1 VPIAYLHILEG
12 RSPEVKE
19 ELVKSLTQSICEC
32 LKTNPEQVRILINE
46 VPKGNW
52 AVGGTLKE

>member
-46 VPKGNW
+46 VPNGNW
-52 AVGGTLKE
+52 AVAGTLKE